1 MSSGAALTFA
11 LSAFTP
17 ARTLKQPSQ
26 KTFKIKMKLA
36 KKANQNRPIPH
47 WCVRVLPSL
56 PIRARA
62 CLETAAGRGTTDKEA
77 RASIAAWTGSA

>member
-1 MSSGAALTFA
+1 
-11 LSAFTP
+11 
-17 ARTLKQPSQ
+17 
-26 KTFKIKMKLA
+26 MKLA

-77 RASIAAWTGSA
+77 LASIAASTGSA